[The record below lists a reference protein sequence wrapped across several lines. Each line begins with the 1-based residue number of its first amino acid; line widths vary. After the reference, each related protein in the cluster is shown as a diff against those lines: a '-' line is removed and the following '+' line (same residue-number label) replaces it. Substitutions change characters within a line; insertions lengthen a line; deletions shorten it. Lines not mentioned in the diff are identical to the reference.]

1 MSIEATASGRVVPE
15 DERREALLEAFPGE
29 GLFAGMDWRW
39 SPRPF
44 PLARSTVTRLEKL
57 GGTLN
62 RFLDASNQLY
72 HRSQKGKSLPPWLA
86 SYLDA
91 GKPGDLLENASA
103 APVRDSLPR
112 VIRPDL
118 LLTENGFALSEIDS
132 VPGGIGLTA
141 WLGESYAQLGEPAVI
156 GGANGMIDG
165 FASIFPDSA
174 TSVDIAI
181 SQESGDYRP
190 EMNWLISKLRD
201 RSPDRDAQR
210 NWQVVDAE
218 THKPDAGAAVYRFF
232 ELFDLHNLPAAR
244 DMIARA
250 AQSEIDLIAP
260 AKPWL
265 EEKLWLALFWLRPLR
280 EIWRREL
287 RDSHFRA
294 LQEIIPYSWIVD
306 PSPLPH
312 QAVLPRL
319 DIQDFR
325 ELADFS
331 QKERELVLKISG
343 FSEIG
348 WGSRSVR
355 IGHDLSQDEWQTAVD
370 TAIGAFPKQPW
381 LLQEFKHARRVEHP
395 YWNAEGEL
403 TQLDGRVRLC
413 PYYFVSGD
421 GKKQA
426 VKLGGV
432 MATIVPAD
440 KKIIHGMSDAVIV
453 PCCVSDDGY

>member
-1 MSIEATASGRVVPE
+1 MTIHNRTAAKTSRVVVPE
-15 DERREALLEAFPGE
+15 DERRDALLAAFPGE
-29 GLFAGMDWRW
+29 GMFAGMDWRW

-44 PLARSTVTRLEKL
+44 PLAPATVTRLEKL

-72 HRSQKGKSLPPWLA
+72 QRSRKGKSLPTWLA

-91 GKPGDLLENASA
+91 GKPVGLLEKASVPA
-103 APVRDSLPR
+103 VRDSLPR
-112 VIRPDL
+112 IIRPDL

-141 WLGESYAQLGEPAVI
+141 WLGETYSQLGESTLV
-156 GGANGMIDG
+156 GGADGMING
-165 FASIFPDSA
+165 FASIFPENASA
-174 TSVDIAI
+174 VDIAI
-181 SQESGDYRP
+181 SRESADYRP
-190 EMNWLISKLRD
+190 EMDWLSAKLRD
-201 RSPDRDAQR
+201 LDRDR
-210 NWQVVDAE
+210 RWQVVDAE
-218 THKPDAGAAVYRFF
+218 SHQPDAGAAVYRFF

-244 DMIARA
+244 AMIDRA
-250 AQSEIDLIAP
+250 ARGDIDLLAP

-287 RDSHFRA
+287 RDSHFRV
-294 LQEIIPYSWIVD
+294 LQEIIPYSWVVD

-312 QAVLPRL
+312 HAVLPRL
-319 DIQDFR
+319 DIQNFG

-331 QKERELVLKISG
+331 QKQRELVLKVSG

-355 IGHDLSQDEWQTAVD
+355 IGHDLSQDEWQAAVE
-370 TAIGAFPKQPW
+370 TAIDAFPEQPW

-395 YWNAEGEL
+395 YWNADGEL
-403 TQLDGRVRLC
+403 SQLDGRVRLC

-421 GKKQA
+421 GKDQT

-432 MATIVPAD
+432 LATIVPAD

-453 PCCVSDDGY
+453 PCCVDDEGY